1 MKYRDAGVDIEAG
14 DEFVRRIKASVRQTF
29 GPEVVSDL
37 GSFGGV
43 IRFPGPDP
51 ATLLVASIDG
61 VGTKLLLAAELER
74 LEHVGRDLVNHC
86 VNDIAV
92 LGARPF
98 FFLDYIGCG
107 RLEPARAAT
116 VVEGMVAACREQGMA
131 LIGGETAEMPG
142 LYQPGHYDL
151 VGAIVGLVAR
161 DRFVDG
167 RGIAAGDR
175 LIALGSSGLHT
186 NGYSLARR
194 ALFEGG
200 GHAPDDR
207 PDGLAGSLADALLEP
222 HRCYAP
228 ALRAL
233 DAARRLKG
241 AAHIT
246 GGGIPGNLVRILPAG
261 VEARIERSRWSIP
274 PLFRII
280 AAAGAVEEAEMFRT
294 FNMGVGMIVV
304 VPADQV
310 SASLAALAGAGETAF
325 EIGAVVAAPAAP
337 DGGVPA
343 ARVRID

>member
-1 MKYRDAGVDIEAG
+1 MKYRDAGVDIDAG
-14 DEFVRRIKASVRQTF
+14 EDFVRRIKASVRQTF
-29 GPEVVSDL
+29 GPEVMSDL

-92 LGARPF
+92 HGARPF

-107 RLEPARAAT
+107 RLEPARAAL
-116 VVEGMVAACREQGMA
+116 VVEGMAAACREQGMA

-161 DRFVDG
+161 EAFIDG
-167 RGIAAGDR
+167 RGIAPGDR
-175 LIALGSSGLHT
+175 LVGLASSGLHT

-194 ALFEGG
+194 ALFAAGR
-200 GHAPDDR
+200 HTPDDR
-207 PDGLAGSLADALLEP
+207 PAELGRSLADALLEP

-228 ALRAL
+228 ALRVL
-233 DAARRLKG
+233 AAAGWLKG

-246 GGGIPGNLVRILPAG
+246 GGGIPGNLVRILPGG
-261 VEARIERSRWSIP
+261 VVARVERSRWSIP

-304 VPADQV
+304 VPAGQTP
-310 SASLAALAGAGETAF
+310 ATLAALTDAGETAF
-325 EIGAVVAAPAAP
+325 EIGEIAAAPAEP
-337 DGGVPA
+337 GGGLPA
-343 ARVRID
+343 AEVRIV